1 MKTCSSRRPAAAAW
15 SAACFAR
22 FLAKPE
28 APEFPSLVLAGTATT
43 VSADTHRRLY
53 QHVMCANTTPH
64 MPCTPPSS
72 CHSKCNAGRCSLRMG
87 SWRRYQASL
96 PANGPETQIHQLLHG
111 SEQGEVR
118 RSAVSCAQMCA
129 AVAARYLPAQGSS

>member
-64 MPCTPPSS
+64 MPAHLQARVTANAMPDVALFAWAHGADTKPACQPMDPRHKSTPIIT
-72 CHSKCNAGRCSLRMG
+72 
-87 SWRRYQASL
+87 W
-96 PANGPETQIHQLLHG
+96 E
-111 SEQGEVR
+111 
-118 RSAVSCAQMCA
+118 
-129 AVAARYLPAQGSS
+129 